1 MGYFIRGKIPDETAN
16 PLNRWLI
23 RAYEP
28 LLDKVLQW
36 PKATLAAAGLLLVA
50 TLWPLAQL
58 GSEFLPQIDEG
69 DLLYMPSTLPGSPAA
84 KRDACCSRPTV

>member
-1 MGYFIRGKIPDETAN
+1 
-16 PLNRWLI
+16 
-23 RAYEP
+23 
-28 LLDKVLQW
+28 LQW

-69 DLLYMPSTLPGSPAA
+69 DLLYMPSTLPGISSREAGRLLQQTDRLI
-84 KRDACCSRPTV
+84 RDFLKCKAYSARPDGRIAPPTRRR